1 VKASQLEKGKIRPKS
16 LRAARPQKETTMANL
31 LKMAILQSILSLQA
45 EGWSQRRIA
54 RELGVDHGTVRR
66 YPRQRSCEATPANAP
81 TGSHGSNSHFCR
93 PTDMEMK
100 QSPK

>member
-1 VKASQLEKGKIRPKS
+1 
-16 LRAARPQKETTMANL
+16 MANL

-93 PTDMEMK
+93 PTDMGMK